1 MKKTILILILFIST
15 LFANSEVVIFDKKI
29 YEKYLDWENLKNKE
43 KNEITFDSYNS
54 GKNATNCIEYL
65 KYYRDYDPATTIDHQ
80 IQWEYIDCEIIS
92 QIINDKVK
100 YQEKSN
106 VNYANYLYKFVNIKS
121 FPNSLNAR
129 FNKPFVTLNEV
140 FKKVDIK
147 NNLLLKIKEKDW
159 LYDFEVIGIK
169 INENKEFLL
178 VYFTD
183 KALKSTYFAKSFLVL
198 EYK

>member
-29 YEKYLDWENLKNKE
+29 FEKYLNWENLKNKE

-54 GKNATNCIEYL
+54 GKSATNCIEYL
-65 KYYRDYDPATTIDHQ
+65 KYYKDYLPATTIDYQ
-80 IQWEYIDCEIIS
+80 IQSEYIDCEIIS
-92 QIINDKVK
+92 QIIDNKVM
-100 YQEKSN
+100 YQEKSD

-129 FNKPFVTLNEV
+129 FNKTFVTLNEI
-140 FKKVDIK
+140 FKKLNIR
-147 NNLLLKIKEKDW
+147 NNLLLKIEEKEW
-159 LYDFEVIGIK
+159 LYNFEVIGIK
-169 INENKEFLL
+169 INENKKFLL

-183 KALKSTYFAKSFLVL
+183 KSLKSTYFANSFLVL